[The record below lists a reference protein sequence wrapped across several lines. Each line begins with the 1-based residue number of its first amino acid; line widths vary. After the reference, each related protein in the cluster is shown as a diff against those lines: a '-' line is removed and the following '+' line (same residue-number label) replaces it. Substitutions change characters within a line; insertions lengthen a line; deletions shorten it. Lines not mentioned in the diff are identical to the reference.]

1 MRKYIVEIL
10 DNAIEEIENITD
22 YIAEDSVTNALNW
35 YENTTDKIRSLD
47 SMPERCPIADESP
60 YFDFKVHCL
69 LVNDYRVLYRINGNK
84 VEILHIKHPRMNR

>member
-1 MRKYIVEIL
+1 MKKYIVEIL

-35 YENTTDKIRSLD
+35 YENTTKKIRSLD
-47 SMPERCPIADESP
+47 SMPERCPIADENP
-60 YFDFKVHCL
+60 YFDFEVHCL
-69 LVNDYRVLYRINGNK
+69 LVSDYRVLYRIKGDK